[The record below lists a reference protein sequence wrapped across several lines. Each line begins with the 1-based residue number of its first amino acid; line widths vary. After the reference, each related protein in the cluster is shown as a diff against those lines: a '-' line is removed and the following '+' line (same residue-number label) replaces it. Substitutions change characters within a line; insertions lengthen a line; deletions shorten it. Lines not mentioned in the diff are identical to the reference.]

1 MVFNGRQWD
10 GTKFFTR
17 MLMFLRIFFFFFLK
31 NRFANNNSL
40 SYN

>member
-17 MLMFLRIFFFFFLK
+17 MLMFLRIFFFFLK

>member
-17 MLMFLRIFFFFFLK
+17 MLMFLRIFFFLK

>member
-17 MLMFLRIFFFFFLK
+17 MLMFLRIFFLK